1 MPPNCLLPPTQK
13 RISELVSQSSDSAE
27 PWGLGDI
34 ALVVWSRHDQA
45 VKQLLLAGRG
55 NIGCIECLA
64 SSAHWA
70 KLKAMFASEQN
81 HILEC

>member
-1 MPPNCLLPPTQK
+1 MA
-13 RISELVSQSSDSAE
+13 SQSNGSAE

-55 NIGCIECLA
+55 DIGCIECLA

-70 KLKAMFASEQN
+70 ELKAVFASGAN
-81 HILEC
+81 HSLEC